1 LSQTTSFFNTVVL
14 GTYGAD
20 WIKERLVGNQPGDS
34 GLSENLVAITK
45 NTLDQPK
52 LRPID
57 YLPDTETVQRM
68 QAIQEFDEWVSLQQ
82 GLDLN
87 VDMVPTRITTVL
99 GRDGV
104 ELLISLITFE

>member
-1 LSQTTSFFNTVVL
+1 MSQTTSFFNTVLL

-20 WIKERLVGNQPGDS
+20 WITKHLVENEPGDS
-34 GLSENLVAITK
+34 GLKENLVAITK

-57 YLPDTETVQRM
+57 YLPDTETVRRM
-68 QAIQEFDEWVSLQQ
+68 QAIEEFDEWVSMQQ

-87 VDMVPTRITTVL
+87 VGMVPKNITSIL
-99 GRDGV
+99 GEDGTS
-104 ELLISLITFE
+104 LLIDLLDSK

>member
-1 LSQTTSFFNTVVL
+1 MSQTTSFFNTVLL

-20 WIKERLVGNQPGDS
+20 WITKHLVENEPGDS
-34 GLSENLVAITK
+34 GLKENLVAITK

-68 QAIQEFDEWVSLQQ
+68 QAIEEFDEWVSMQQ
-82 GLDLN
+82 GLDLS
-87 VDMVPTRITTVL
+87 VEMVPEKITSIL
-99 GRDGV
+99 GEDGTS
-104 ELLISLITFE
+104 LLIDLVDSK

>member
-1 LSQTTSFFNTVVL
+1 MSQTTSFFNTVVL

-20 WIKERLVGNQPGDS
+20 WITERLVEKKPGDS

-68 QAIQEFDEWVSLQQ
+68 QAIQEFDEWVSMQE

-99 GRDGV
+99 GKDGV
-104 ELLISLITFE
+104 ELLISLITSE

>member
-1 LSQTTSFFNTVVL
+1 MSQTTSFFNTVLL

-20 WIKERLVGNQPGDS
+20 WITKHLVESERGDS
-34 GLSENLVAITK
+34 GLKENLVAITK

-57 YLPDTETVQRM
+57 YLPDTQTVRRM
-68 QAIQEFDEWVSLQQ
+68 QAIEEFDEWASMQQ

-87 VDMVPTRITTVL
+87 VGMVPKNITSVL
-99 GRDGV
+99 GEDGTS
-104 ELLISLITFE
+104 LLIDLVDSK